1 MGSVPAAPS
10 LGHRAP
16 RVHGPVSSPRRR
28 PHARTPSPPSA
39 PGRAL
44 ARRHRPGPRRNPA
57 RRKPGRRPSPDLS
70 PAGRP
75 ARDLQAN
82 QGAARAAQPTTA
94 GPTAA
99 ALTSARRPALGPR
112 RSATLWSSRFAVGT
126 VWGGVPSAK
135 PRLRVAH
142 AHRSAGG
149 APSRAVCALGPIVR
163 LCSQASAPTLM
174 ASRGSSLARPREH
187 YCWVSVELFRA
198 VDRLCQSAH
207 ARRGRGTCQEA
218 RGPAGRA
225 FPTGHAPL
233 GMRSALPR
241 LFRFYPLTDY

>member
-1 MGSVPAAPS
+1 LGSVPAAPS

-28 PHARTPSPPSA
+28 PHAVP
-39 PGRAL
+39 AL
-44 ARRHRPGPRRNPA
+44 GAWPRPRARRHRPGPRRSPA
-57 RRKPGRRPSPDLS
+57 PRTPGRRPSPDLS
-70 PAGRP
+70 PASRP

-82 QGAARAAQPTTA
+82 QGAASAAQPTTA
-94 GPTAA
+94 GPIAA

-112 RSATLWSSRFAVGT
+112 RSSALWASRFAVGT

-163 LCSQASAPTLM
+163 LCSRSSGPTLV
-174 ASRGSSLARPREH
+174 A
-187 YCWVSVELFRA
+187 
-198 VDRLCQSAH
+198 
-207 ARRGRGTCQEA
+207 
-218 RGPAGRA
+218 
-225 FPTGHAPL
+225 
-233 GMRSALPR
+233 
-241 LFRFYPLTDY
+241 